1 MLRWLLKLLAT
12 LISQDALACTR
23 LGPWNRSRRRD
34 ASSEEAVVM
43 VAEGS
48 RLSPQDPQRRPRWW
62 SPAQEEAR
70 PGVLMGLKN
79 KLVVWFL
86 KRKLEGGSMLK
97 WLRKYPVLIGVA
109 IVAIATI
116 LRAFGQAEW
125 AEMLSG
131 LSKGLGLTLAD
142 AENAPVTGPEVAG
155 AVAAILGVITKL
167 VSDAK
172 KRKAAKNGNSQGNT

>member
-1 MLRWLLKLLAT
+1 
-12 LISQDALACTR
+12 
-23 LGPWNRSRRRD
+23 
-34 ASSEEAVVM
+34 
-43 VAEGS
+43 
-48 RLSPQDPQRRPRWW
+48 
-62 SPAQEEAR
+62 
-70 PGVLMGLKN
+70 MGLKT
-79 KLVVWFL
+79 KIVLWFM
-86 KRKLEGGSMLK
+86 KRKLEGGSMVK

-109 IVAIATI
+109 IIATATI

-172 KRKAAKNGNSQGNT
+172 KRKAAKNGNSQGHN